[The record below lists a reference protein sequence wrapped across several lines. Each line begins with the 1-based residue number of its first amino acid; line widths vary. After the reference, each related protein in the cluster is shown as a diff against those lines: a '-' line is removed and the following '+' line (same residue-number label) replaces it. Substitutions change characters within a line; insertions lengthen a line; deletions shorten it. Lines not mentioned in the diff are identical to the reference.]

1 MAQRIVTNNKND
13 IITGF
18 DISGTFDPYP
28 TMENFFKTKFPRF
41 FGTKITEEFLH
52 QTAKE
57 FCLKAKQEVEA
68 MLDDAEE
75 IFIEEASLSRW
86 SGNMIDNSVCGM
98 SGKMPTISNNG
109 EVFSVDIRV
118 GVNHKE
124 IMNKANWAARQTFR
138 KDHRNPSGIV
148 YEYNGYRMHPN
159 VDYSIY
165 LENGTAKGSP
175 NAGLWAGFVE
185 RAEERFWA

>member
-18 DISGTFDPYP
+18 DIELSFAPFTFLRQVFDQKYS
-28 TMENFFKTKFPRF
+28 K
-41 FGTKITEEFLH
+41 
-52 QTAKE
+52 
-57 FCLKAKQEVEA
+57 LKVPDEAVHTLAQEACRQV
-68 MLDDAEE
+68 LDGVNDLINQAEE

-86 SGNMIDNSVCGM
+86 SGNMIDNSVCGI
-98 SGKMPTISNNG
+98 SGKMPTLSNNG
-109 EVFSVDIRV
+109 EQVDVDLKI

-124 IMNKANWAARQTFR
+124 ITNRANWKARQAYR
-138 KDHRNPSGIV
+138 KDNRNPSGVV

-165 LENGTAKGSP
+165 LENGTARRSP
-175 NAGLWAGFVE
+175 NASLWAGFVE
-185 RAEERFWA
+185 RAEERFEAL